1 MARTISSSD
10 DVIDSRDI
18 IARKDELESERE
30 DLVSA
35 LDEAREALSELQA
48 DEPPNSVQEDGEDGE
63 EFAAYEEK
71 LSEAK
76 QALLDASNA
85 LDEWDEDN
93 GEELKG
99 LVELCD
105 EAPGDD
111 WEHGATLINESYFTD
126 YCQELVSDIGD
137 LPKDIPGYLVI
148 DWEATANNLRAD
160 YTSVEWEGT
169 TFYVR

>member
-1 MARTISSSD
+1 MSEGRTISSSD

-30 DLVSA
+30 DLVTA
-35 LDEAREALSELQA
+35 VDDAREALSELQDNEP
-48 DEPPNSVQEDGEDGE
+48 DEGDGAED
-63 EFAAYEEK
+63 YSEK

-76 QALLDASNA
+76 EALVSTSSD
-85 LDEWDEDN
+85 LDEWDSDN
-93 GEELKG
+93 GDELKG
-99 LVELCD
+99 LVELCE

-111 WEHGATLINESYFTD
+111 WEHGATLINESHFTD

-137 LPKDIPGYLVI
+137 MPKEIPHYIVI

>member
-35 LDEAREALSELQA
+35 VESASEALSDHQA
-48 DEPPNSVQEDGEDGE
+48 EEPPNSVEESGDDGE
-63 EFAAYEEK
+63 EYAEWSAK
-71 LSEAK
+71 LSELK
-76 QALLDASNA
+76 TALVDATSE

-93 GEELKG
+93 GDELKG
-99 LVELCD
+99 LVALCD